1 MPNATDY
8 TESGVINHLFRTST
22 FPKPSTIAI
31 ALTTNIP
38 GDNVTIATLAELPNA
53 NNYARANL
61 GAPADS
67 TWSAVSQGAIGSGL
81 SSNSNVINFN
91 QNTGSDWG
99 WVSGV
104 AILDNAGYGS
114 GAILFTSA
122 ITPQLIQV
130 GTTFSFP
137 VGNIILGAN

>member
-1 MPNATDY
+1 
-8 TESGVINHLFRTST
+8 VT
-22 FPKPSTIAI
+22 FSKPSTIAI
-31 ALTTNIP
+31 ALTKNIP
-38 GDNVTIATLAELPNA
+38 LDSDTGGTIQEISNA
-53 NNYARANL
+53 NNYARVNL

-67 TWSAVSQGAIGSGL
+67 VWTAVAQGALGSGL

-91 QNTGSDWG
+91 QCTGADWG

-104 AILDNAGYGS
+104 ALIDNAGYGS
-114 GAILFTSA
+114 GNMLYSSA

-137 VGNIILGAN
+137 VGNIVLGAN

>member
-1 MPNATDY
+1 MPNATDF
-8 TESGVINHLFRTST
+8 TESGVINHIFRSSS

-31 ALTTNIP
+31 ALTFKIP
-38 GDNVTIATLAELPNA
+38 SDSDTVSTMGELANA

-67 TWSAVSQGAIGSGL
+67 TWSAVSQSAAGSGL

-114 GAILFTSA
+114 GAVLYTSA

-137 VGNIILGAN
+137 VGNIVLGAN

>member
-8 TESGVINHLFRTST
+8 VESGVINHFFRSST
-22 FPKPSTIAI
+22 FPKPTVIAI
-31 ALTTNIP
+31 ALTTNVP
-38 GDNVTIATLAELPNA
+38 ADNVTQATLQELPNA

-61 GAPADS
+61 GAPADA
-67 TWSAVSQGAIGSGL
+67 TWTAVTQSVAGSGL
-81 SSNSNVINFN
+81 SSNTGAINFN
-91 QNTGSDWG
+91 QCTGADWG

-104 AILDNAGYGS
+104 VILDNAGYGS
-114 GAILFTSA
+114 GAPLYASA

-137 VGNIILGAN
+137 IGNIVLGAN